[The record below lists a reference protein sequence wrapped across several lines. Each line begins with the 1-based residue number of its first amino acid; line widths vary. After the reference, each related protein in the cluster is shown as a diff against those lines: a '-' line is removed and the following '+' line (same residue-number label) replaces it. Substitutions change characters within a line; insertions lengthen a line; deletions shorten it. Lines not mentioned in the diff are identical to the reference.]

1 MDTSLI
7 VLSHLLYNEPYAR
20 KVLPFVKS
28 EYFQTKHYRLTF
40 DLMTSFVGKY
50 NTFPTKEAL
59 LVELQNTTG
68 INENVFRDTKELIID
83 IKSEEETNEQWL
95 VDKTEDWCKSQAL
108 DNALSK
114 AIEIRGG
121 KSDLDRGAITQI
133 FEEALSV
140 TFDSRVGHDYL
151 EDAEA
156 RYDFYNQKEKRIPWS
171 LKTLNTITD
180 GGAPTKS
187 LICFIAPTGGGK
199 SRLMA
204 NEAAFQLEQ
213 GFNVLY
219 VTMEMAAERIGMR
232 IDANLLDIPIK
243 ELRGYPRSMYKEKV
257 GRVRTKTAG
266 KLIIREYPTASAGV
280 NHFRYLLQELKLKK
294 KFIPDIIYIDYINI
308 CLSSRLKMGGTV
320 NSYTYVKAIAEELR
334 GLGVEHDCPI
344 VTATQVNREG
354 FKNSDIEMENTSES
368 MGLPHTCDLL
378 VAMMPGKDENLDHI
392 YFKQLK
398 NRDGDV
404 SYMNKF
410 VVGLDRPKMRLYD
423 LENPVEGVVVTEDK
437 PLMDNTEF
445 GKRDNESDPF
455 KDFY

>member
-1 MDTSLI
+1 MR
-7 VLSHLLYNEPYAR
+7 P
-20 KVLPFVKS
+20 
-28 EYFQTKHYRLTF
+28 
-40 DLMTSFVGKY
+40 
-50 NTFPTKEAL
+50 
-59 LVELQNTTG
+59 
-68 INENVFRDTKELIID
+68 
-83 IKSEEETNEQWL
+83 EEETNEQWL
-95 VDKTEDWCKSQAL
+95 VDKTEEWCKQQAL

-133 FEEALSV
+133 FEDALAV
-140 TFDSRVGHDYL
+140 TFDNRIGHDYI
-151 EDAEA
+151 EDAME
-156 RYDFYNQKEKRIPWS
+156 RFDFYNKDEKRIPWS

-204 NEAAFQLEQ
+204 NEAAFQMEQ
-213 GFNVLY
+213 GYNVLY
-219 VTMEMAAERIGMR
+219 ITMEMAAEKIGMR

-243 ELRGYPRSMYKEKV
+243 ELRGYPKAMFKDKLARKKASI
-257 GRVRTKTAG
+257 AG
-266 KLIIREYPTASAGV
+266 KLIIREFPTASAGV
-280 NHFRYLLQELKLKK
+280 NHFRHVLQEAKLKK
-294 KFIPDIIYIDYINI
+294 KFVPDIIYIDYINI

-334 GLGVEHDCPI
+334 GLGVEYECPI

-378 VAMMPGKDENLDHI
+378 VAMMPGKDENLDHVF
-392 YFKQLK
+392 FKQLK

-423 LENPVEGVVVTEDK
+423 LEDPKEDIAESG
-437 PLMDNTEF
+437 PIMDLTEF
-445 GKRDNESDPF
+445 GKRDLENDDDYPF
-455 KDFY
+455 K